1 MLGPKRDGCKIPN
14 KEEVGTDIP
23 VRAVP
28 PERRAFIGIESGAKT
43 YEGSVLNRAAV
54 GTDTKP

>member
-1 MLGPKRDGCKIPN
+1 VLGPKRDGCKIPN

-28 PERRAFIGIESGAKT
+28 PPERRAFIGIEPGAKT
-43 YEGSVLNRAAV
+43 
-54 GTDTKP
+54 